1 MIERL
6 ADPYQWFTIAYVIT
20 VIFMIITVIQQKG
33 DPAKTISWVIVISVI
48 PILGI
53 VLYFLI
59 GKNYRKEKIFSRKGI
74 ADTEHIRRLENAQI
88 INLNKKSFL
97 KNPKIRTKAHI
108 MKMLLKSEKALMS
121 GKNRVSIL
129 NNGKAT
135 FHSIIH
141 ALNEA
146 RHHIHLEYYIIED
159 DRIGNKIRR
168 VLIRK
173 AKEGVEIRLI
183 YDDLGSWSL
192 NKKYINSLQE
202 AGIETYA
209 FMPVHFRNLS
219 NKINYRNHRKIIVVD
234 GKIGF
239 VGGLNIADRYL
250 DGIPEIGIWRDTHIR
265 IEGEAIPSLQ
275 AVFMMDWFFV
285 SKKPLP
291 QNELFFPKSAI
302 EEECL
307 VQIVASGPDSDWA
320 GIMHAYFSA
329 IATAQH
335 SVYISTPYLIPNETI
350 LTALKTAGLSGVDVR
365 ILLPARSD
373 SRLTS
378 WGTFSFLEE
387 LMECGVH
394 IFFYEKG
401 FTHSKL
407 MMVDGVFCSVGTANI
422 DIRSFDQNFEI
433 NAMIYD
439 ENITGQLEKSF
450 AEDLLNSREI
460 NLEEWKKRPKRW
472 QRREA
477 IARILSPM
485 L

>member
-6 ADPYQWFTIAYVIT
+6 TDPYQWVTAAYVIT

-33 DPAKTISWVIVISVI
+33 DPAKTISWVILISVV
-48 PILGI
+48 PIVGI
-53 VLYFLI
+53 ILYFLI

-74 ADTEHIRRLENAQI
+74 ADSEHIKKLGRAQI
-88 INLNKKSFL
+88 LNLNKKRFI
-97 KNPKIRTKAHI
+97 KNSRIRAKASI
-108 MKMLLKSEKALMS
+108 MKMLVKSEKALMS
-121 GKNRVSIL
+121 EKNKVSIL
-129 NNGKAT
+129 NNGKET
-135 FHSIIH
+135 FRSILL
-141 ALNEA
+141 ALKEA
-146 RHHIHLEYYIIED
+146 RHHIHLEYYIIEN

-173 AKEGVEIRLI
+173 ALEGVKIRLI
-183 YDDLGSWSL
+183 YDDLGSWRLNHSFLSSL
-192 NKKYINSLQE
+192 HE

-209 FMPVHFRNLS
+209 FMPVHFRKLS

-234 GKIGF
+234 GKVGF

-285 SKKPLP
+285 SKQSLP
-291 QNELFFPKSAI
+291 ESEDYYPPI
-302 EEECL
+302 TVEEECL
-307 VQIVASGPDSDWA
+307 MQIVASGPDSDWS

-335 SVYISTPYLIPNETI
+335 SVYISTPYLIPNESI

-373 SRLTS
+373 SRLTY
-378 WGTFSFLEE
+378 WGTFSFIEE
-387 LMECGVH
+387 LLESGIR

-401 FTHSKL
+401 FSHSKIL
-407 MMVDGVFCSVGTANI
+407 MVDSVFCSVGTANI
-422 DIRSFDQNFEI
+422 DMRSFDQNFEI

-439 ENITGQLEKSF
+439 ENTTSQLEASF
-450 AEDLLNSREI
+450 GEDLINSREI
-460 NLEEWKKRPKRW
+460 NLEEWRARPKRW
-472 QRREA
+472 QHIEA
-477 IARILSPM
+477 IARIFTPIL
-485 L
+485 